1 MDFSR
6 PYLVVPKLIV
16 QPTWGG
22 DYIIRTKEWHG
33 RTELKNLKIGQAYEL
48 YDKSNLSTLTSTTH
62 PSFVGEISD
71 SKSVEEQTHLPGTLP
86 LTELIRENPAQVLG
100 ESAYSRFGSSMYLLI
115 KFTQSLGNS
124 FQIHIKDGVSHP
136 RWQTKPE
143 SWYYFEPGLIT
154 LGVKPETDWEFYQQA
169 VTEIE
174 TEIQRLGSQV
184 QIGQV
189 TYHSAKEQIKKL
201 IKKYHPWQYVNLVR
215 VAKDELI
222 DVSPCGIHHSW
233 EEDFEKLPLGNIL
246 YEVQLNRMDSIST
259 IRCFD
264 KGKMAKD
271 GTTRPLQIADYF
283 ALIDRSPE
291 GNNPQSHKRHP
302 TFLSENVNYSHER
315 LLQTNYYTLE
325 KVTYKTMGEFT
336 ERIKEFRHAFV
347 KEGIVEVTCGQ
358 IVVEVTAGHSVFIPA
373 GAQEYTIK
381 SKQDKSVVLISY

>member
-1 MDFSR
+1 MDLTR
-6 PYLVVPKLIV
+6 PYLVVPKLII

-22 DYIIRTKEWHG
+22 NYIVKTKNWHDHPEF
-33 RTELKNLKIGQAYEL
+33 TDLKIGQAYEL
-48 YDKSNLSTLTSTTH
+48 FDKSNLSLLSSSSD
-62 PSFVGEISD
+62 PAFSGEVSD
-71 SKSVEEQTHLPGTLP
+71 SKSVEIPASIPNTLP
-86 LTELIRENPAQVLG
+86 LTDLISEAPDHVLG
-100 ESAYSRFGSSMYLLI
+100 KSVASRFGPTMHLLI

-124 FQIHIKDGVSHP
+124 FQIHIKDGITHP
-136 RWQTKPE
+136 KWQTKPE

-154 LGVKPETDWEFYQQA
+154 LGVIPDTNWVHYQKA

-174 TEIQRLGSQV
+174 TEILRLGSLV
-184 QIGQV
+184 NAGSLAYDDANKRIGQ
-189 TYHSAKEQIKKL
+189 H
-201 IKKYHPWQYVNLVR
+201 IKKYDPWRFVNVVR

-233 EEDFEKLPLGNIL
+233 EEDFEKLPLGNVL

-264 KGKMAKD
+264 KGKMGND
-271 GTTRPLQIADYF
+271 GTTRPLQIEDYF

-291 GNNPQSHKRHP
+291 ANNPQSHIRHP
-302 TFLSENVNYSHER
+302 TILTENVIFTHER

-358 IVVEVTAGHSVFIPA
+358 IAVEVTAGHSVFIPA